1 MCGVFL
7 LTNKR
12 NNQTKIIKMKQTIL
26 RIIHS
31 VFLLMSCTFFSQNP
45 IKKPNV
51 IIVMTDDQG
60 RGDLGCYGNTIIK
73 TPTID
78 KLYNE
83 GVHLDNFHVST
94 TCAPTR
100 AALLTGR
107 HTNRLNCFHTIAGR
121 SLLFEDEVLLSEVL
135 AQNGYATGMFGKWH
149 LGENYPFRPEDRGFQ
164 KVVRHGGGGITQGPD
179 YWGNNY
185 FDDTYWVRNQNET
198 TTNTQAF
205 KGYCTD
211 VFFDEAKDFITTNK
225 DQPFF
230 AYISPNAPHGP
241 LNLPMEY
248 YKLYEKETELT
259 ENHKRFYGMV
269 TNIDDNI
276 KQLQNLLKKMKIDR
290 NTILI
295 FMTDN
300 GTGAGRPQKLKG
312 KKVGFDGGLRGH
324 KGSQYEGGHRVP
336 FIMYWPDGNITG
348 GKTVDN
354 LLAHFDLLP
363 TMVDLLGLRMPH
375 TKPLDGKSFVP
386 LLKDPNYDWEN
397 RILYADTQRLQNL
410 VKGRNYTVM
419 DNQYRLVDGKELYD
433 INKDLAQ
440 KNNIIKEYP
449 EEAERL
455 AVGYEKWWD
464 SFDAPV
470 LNSKYAYIK
479 VGSSYENP
487 SRISVHDMLT
497 GRLNRAW
504 HQYGIAKADRANG
517 RWKIEVVEEGDYKI
531 SLRRFPRESNL
542 AINDTFPSESKIK
555 ELQVTMPAAVKTNFK
570 KGYLYVA
577 DFKAEKLIKKGDE
590 EVVFKMKLPKGKFD
604 LEASLFD
611 SEDRVFPAYYLYIEK
626 I

>member
-1 MCGVFL
+1 MKNTIFLIICSVTFLMTSAVFGQ
-7 LTNKR
+7 K
-12 NNQTKIIKMKQTIL
+12 
-26 RIIHS
+26 S
-31 VFLLMSCTFFSQNP
+31 S
-45 IKKPNV
+45 KKPNV
-51 IIVMTDDQG
+51 ILIMTDDQG

-94 TCAPTR
+94 TCAPSR

-121 SLLFEDEVLLSEVL
+121 SLLFEDEVLLPEVL
-135 AQNGYATGMFGKWH
+135 AQNGYATAMFGKWH
-149 LGENYPFRPEDRGFQ
+149 LGDNYPFRPEDRGFQ

-198 TTNTQAF
+198 TTSTQPF

-211 VFFDEAKDFITTNK
+211 VFFEEAKDFIVANK

-276 KQLQNLLKKMKIDR
+276 KQLQSLLKKLKIDR
-290 NTILI
+290 NTLLV

-300 GTGAGRPQKLKG
+300 GTGAGRPQNLNG

-348 GKTVDN
+348 GKEVKT
-354 LLAHFDLLP
+354 LLAHYDLLP
-363 TMVDLLGLRMPH
+363 TMVDLLGLRTPH
-375 TKPLDGKSFVP
+375 TKPLDGISFAP
-386 LLKDPNYDWEN
+386 LLKDPDADWKN
-397 RILYADTQRLQNL
+397 RILYLDTQRLQNL
-410 VKGRNYTVM
+410 VKGRMYTVM
-419 DNQYRLVDGKELYD
+419 DDQWRLVDGKELYD
-433 INKDLAQ
+433 IDKDLAQ
-440 KNNIIKEYP
+440 KNNVIQDHPKV
-449 EEAERL
+449 AARL
-455 AVGYEKWWD
+455 AVGYEKWWE
-464 SFDAPV
+464 SFDV
-470 LNSKYAYIK
+470 DRLNSTYAYIK
-479 VGSSYENP
+479 VGSNYENP
-487 SRISVHDMLT
+487 ARISVHDMLT
-497 GRLNRAW
+497 GRSNKAW
-504 HQYGIAKADRANG
+504 HQYGAATADKANG
-517 RWKIEVVEEGDYKI
+517 RWKIEFVEEGNYKI
-531 SLRRFPRESNL
+531 SLRRFPRESGL
-542 AINDTFPSESKIK
+542 GINDTFPAEVKRP
-555 ELQVTMPAAVKTNFK
+555 ELQLTMPAATKTNFK

-577 DFKAEKLIKKGDE
+577 DFKAEKLIEHGDE
-590 EVVFKMKLPKGKFD
+590 EVVFEMKLPKGKFD

-611 SEDRVFPAYYLYIEK
+611 TEDRIFPVYYLYIEK